1 MATAY
6 HKGAGGS
13 FLERENARHTEENNG
28 ENVDLNNYK
37 GIYANDEAG

>member
-6 HKGAGGS
+6 HKAGGS
-13 FLERENARHTEENNG
+13 FIERENTRHAAPEE